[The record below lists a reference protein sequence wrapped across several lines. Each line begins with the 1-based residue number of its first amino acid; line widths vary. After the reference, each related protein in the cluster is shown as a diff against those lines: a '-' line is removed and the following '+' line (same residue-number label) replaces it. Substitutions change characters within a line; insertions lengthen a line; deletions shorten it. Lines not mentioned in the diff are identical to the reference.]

1 MASEAA
7 VSEFASFFERLR
19 RDRDLPPIIPF
30 IMGLAVGRSTSDPQ
44 NPDQEE
50 NAPARARAR
59 ADRLVVINPVNQSV
73 VVIESGTGGIDSLI
87 RELAKDGQPPASK
100 ASINAMPSV
109 KIGES
114 GRECPICLEQ
124 FEVDG
129 DAKEMPCKH
138 LFHGDCVDKWLKIHG
153 SCPVCRFTMPAED
166 EEESAKKNE
175 NEISVS
181 IFVRASDDSDETP
194 ADDSDGS
201 TPTQTAT
208 DDDGDH
214 MQS

>member
-7 VSEFASFFERLR
+7 VSEFTSFFERVR

-30 IMGLAVGRSTSDPQ
+30 IMGLAFGRSTSDPQ
-44 NPDQEE
+44 NPGQEE
-50 NAPARARAR
+50 NADQRPAR

-73 VVIESGTGGIDSLI
+73 VVIESGTGGIESLI
-87 RELAKDGQPPASK
+87 RELGKDGQPPASK
-100 ASINAMPSV
+100 ASIDAMPSV

-138 LFHGDCVDKWLKIHG
+138 LFHGDCVNKWLKIHG
-153 SCPVCRFTMPAED
+153 SCPVCRFTMPAEE

-181 IFVRASDDSDETP
+181 IFIRATDDSDETP
-194 ADDSDGS
+194 TDDSDGS
-201 TPTQTAT
+201 TPTQTAP
-208 DDDGDH
+208 DDGDL

>member
-50 NAPARARAR
+50 NAPARA
-59 ADRLVVINPVNQSV
+59 DRLVVINPVNQSV
-73 VVIESGTGGIDSLI
+73 VVIERGTGGIDSLI

-100 ASINAMPSV
+100 ASIDAMPSV
-109 KIGES
+109 KIAES

-153 SCPVCRFTMPAED
+153 SCPVCRFTMPAEE
-166 EEESAKKNE
+166 EEESAKKNENE